1 MSEPEPLSVEQ
12 SLSGGA
18 TDTDLSGT
26 TEANETGPKA
36 DAGGRADSNETS
48 HALILIGPRAETQP
62 PEGRPA
68 PRPSVF
74 VRSRFMIA
82 AAAAVAV
89 VLGVAI
95 ALINEHRQQ
104 AEFLA
109 ERAKETES
117 LAQTVRTLKVRLDAM
132 ESASDLGDLRRSVGE
147 MRSAVISSR
156 ELNGAVTQLS
166 QRLDKLDHEEAARV
180 DKVSERLD
188 HEESQRAAE
197 LSARIERLEKRV
209 EAPVS
214 AAVSATPPVPPVQPK
229 QPAKQPKVAPNVA
242 MDVTGSVE
250 RPRPVLRGYVV
261 LDARGDVAIVGSR
274 YGEREVR
281 PGEFLPG
288 AGWVERIQRRQG
300 SWVVLTS
307 EGLIAAADP
316 PY

>member
-1 MSEPEPLSVEQ
+1 MSEPETLGVEQ
-12 SLSGGA
+12 SPSGGA
-18 TDTDLSGT
+18 TDTDLSGE

-36 DAGGRADSNETS
+36 DVGGRADSDETS
-48 HALILIGPRAETQP
+48 RALILIGPRAETRP
-62 PEGRPA
+62 PEGQPA
-68 PRPSVF
+68 PQQSLF

-89 VLGVAI
+89 VLGVAV
-95 ALINEHRQQ
+95 ALIHEHRQQ
-104 AEFLA
+104 AELLA

-229 QPAKQPKVAPNVA
+229 QPAQQPKVAPNVA